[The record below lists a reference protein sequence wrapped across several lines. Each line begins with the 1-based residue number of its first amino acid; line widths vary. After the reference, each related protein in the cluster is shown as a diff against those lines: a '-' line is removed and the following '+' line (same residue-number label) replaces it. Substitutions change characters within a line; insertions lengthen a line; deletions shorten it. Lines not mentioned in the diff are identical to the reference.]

1 MVFLDEGLLE
11 EEIIKAAAGEYWN
24 VASGAKDDVVLSG
37 EIAIKED
44 GFKNR
49 RLKREAMQ
57 VRLRSR
63 SAKDTRRPRPGRNN
77 HCNRMRNMGE

>member
-24 VASGAKDDVVLSG
+24 VASGAKDDAVLSG

-49 RLKREAMQ
+49 EVDKRSNAGKIE
-57 VRLRSR
+57 VKVHERY
-63 SAKDTRRPRPGRNN
+63 
-77 HCNRMRNMGE
+77 

>member
-11 EEIIKAAAGEYWN
+11 EEIIKAAAGEYWH
-24 VASGAKDDVVLSG
+24 VASGAKDDVILSG

-49 RLKREAMQ
+49 EVEKRCNAGKIQ
-57 VRLRSR
+57 VKVRERY
-63 SAKDTRRPRPGRNN
+63 
-77 HCNRMRNMGE
+77 